1 LHKTLKE
8 LAQKKK
14 VTFSSYVNLW
24 LLYYKDT
31 VNKAEIKMKIQF
43 YSMDHW
49 YITTTVVLYNDF
61 DWHGDVSI
69 DLAWLKWGVGFI
81 IKKGE

>member
-1 LHKTLKE
+1 
-8 LAQKKK
+8 
-14 VTFSSYVNLW
+14 
-24 LLYYKDT
+24 
-31 VNKAEIKMKIQF
+31 MKIQL

-49 YITTTVVLYNDF
+49 YITPTVVLYNDF
-61 DWHGDVSI
+61 DWHGNVSI